1 MMKSMTGYGRGECT
15 AKGASITVELN
26 SVNRKQAE
34 VSLSV
39 PSELESIEPD
49 LRDLILASVSRGRV
63 SGRVVLQYTGS
74 SRASAVAVN
83 ETQAKAYRRELS
95 KLAKSLEIPDNL
107 SMEGLLR
114 LPGVL
119 ENTQPTLDA
128 KAFRAPIKSAL
139 GQALEGLLSMREKE
153 GGILGRDL
161 AKRLAKLRR
170 IVKRV
175 AKLAPDV
182 LKHHRERLIERLK
195 KTNVEVP
202 DMDDDRLLREI
213 VYYTDRT
220 DITEELTRLGSHFV
234 QLEECLSD
242 VVPVGRK
249 LDFLAQEMFREINT
263 IGSKANDANI
273 SSEVVNLKTELEK
286 IREQVQN
293 VE

>member
-15 AKGASITVELN
+15 AKGTRITVELN

-63 SGRVVLQYTGS
+63 SGRVILQYTGA

-107 SMEGLLR
+107 SLDSLLR

-119 ENTQPTLDA
+119 ESAQPTLDA
-128 KAFRAPIKSAL
+128 KAFRAPIKSAI

-153 GGILGRDL
+153 GGNLGRDL

-195 KTNVEVP
+195 KANVEVP

-220 DITEELTRLGSHFV
+220 DVTEELTRLGSHFV

-273 SSEVVNLKTELEK
+273 SSEVVTLKTELEK

>member
-1 MMKSMTGYGRGECT
+1 MAFTKVLIANRGEIACRIMATAHDLGYRTVAIYSEADSGAPHVQMADQAVCIGPAPVAESYLNVAAILDAAARTGADAVHPGYGF
-15 AKGASITVELN
+15 L
-26 SVNRKQAE
+26 AE
-34 VSLSV
+34 NA
-39 PSELESIEPD
+39 D
-49 LRDLILASVSRGRV
+49 F
-63 SGRVVLQYTGS
+63 
-74 SRASAVAVN
+74 
-83 ETQAKAYRRELS
+83 
-95 KLAKSLEIPDNL
+95 AKSCADA
-107 SMEGLLR
+107 GLTFIG
-114 LPGVL
+114 PS
-119 ENTQPTLDA
+119 P
-128 KAFRAPIKSAL
+128 
-139 GQALEGLLSMREKE
+139 QAIELMGN
-153 GGILGRDL
+153 
-161 AKRLAKLRR
+161 KRLAKLRR

-195 KTNVEVP
+195 KANVDVP

>member
-119 ENTQPTLDA
+119 ENAQPALDA

-153 GGILGRDL
+153 GGNLGRDL

-273 SSEVVNLKTELEK
+273 SSEVVTLKTELEK

>member
-1 MMKSMTGYGRGECT
+1 MKSMTGYGRGECT

-119 ENTQPTLDA
+119 ESAQPTLDA
-128 KAFRAPIKSAL
+128 KAFRAPIKSAID
-139 GQALEGLLSMREKE
+139 QALEGLLSMREKE
-153 GGILGRDL
+153 GGILARDL

-195 KTNVEVP
+195 KANVDVP

-273 SSEVVNLKTELEK
+273 SSEVVTLKTELEK

>member
-1 MMKSMTGYGRGECT
+1 MTGYGRGECT
-15 AKGASITVELN
+15 AKGARITVELN

-39 PSELESIEPD
+39 PAELESIESD

-63 SGRVVLQYTGS
+63 SGRVVLQYTGA

-107 SMEGLLR
+107 SLDSLLR

-119 ENTQPTLDA
+119 ESAQPTLDA
-128 KAFRAPIKSAL
+128 KAFRAPIKRAL

-153 GGILGRDL
+153 GGNLGRDL

-195 KTNVEVP
+195 KANVDVP

-220 DITEELTRLGSHFV
+220 DITEELTRLDSHFV

-273 SSEVVNLKTELEK
+273 SSEVVTLKTELEK

>member
-107 SMEGLLR
+107 SLDSLLR

-119 ENTQPTLDA
+119 ESAQPTLDA

-153 GGILGRDL
+153 GANLGRDL

-195 KTNVEVP
+195 KANVDVP

-273 SSEVVNLKTELEK
+273 SSEVVTLKTELEK

>member
-1 MMKSMTGYGRGECT
+1 M
-15 AKGASITVELN
+15 
-26 SVNRKQAE
+26 
-34 VSLSV
+34 SLSV

-63 SGRVVLQYTGS
+63 SGRVVLQYTGA

-107 SMEGLLR
+107 SLDSLLR

-119 ENTQPTLDA
+119 ENAQPTLDV

-153 GGILGRDL
+153 GGNLGRDL

-195 KTNVEVP
+195 KTNVDVP
-202 DMDDDRLLREI
+202 DMNDDRLLREI

-273 SSEVVNLKTELEK
+273 SSEVVTLKTELEK

>member
-1 MMKSMTGYGRGECT
+1 MKSMTGYGRGECT

-119 ENTQPTLDA
+119 ENAQPALDA

>member
-1 MMKSMTGYGRGECT
+1 MKSMTGYGRGECT

-107 SMEGLLR
+107 SLDSLLR

-195 KTNVEVP
+195 KTNAEVP

-273 SSEVVNLKTELEK
+273 SSEVVTLKTELEK

>member
-1 MMKSMTGYGRGECT
+1 MKSMTGYGRGECT

-273 SSEVVNLKTELEK
+273 SSEVVTLKTELEK

>member
-1 MMKSMTGYGRGECT
+1 MKSMTGYGRGECT

-74 SRASAVAVN
+74 SRASSVAVN

-220 DITEELTRLGSHFV
+220 DISEELTRLGSHFV